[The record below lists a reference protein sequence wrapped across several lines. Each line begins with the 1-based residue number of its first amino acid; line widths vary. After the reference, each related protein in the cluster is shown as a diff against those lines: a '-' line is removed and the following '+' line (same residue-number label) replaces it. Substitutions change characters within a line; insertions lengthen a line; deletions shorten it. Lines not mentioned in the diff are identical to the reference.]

1 MASLTNTLNLGVGS
15 ANSVCSAIS
24 GALLGVGPA
33 KRYRD
38 ITPNQVVNV
47 DPGMV
52 ISCKT
57 DNYFR
62 AILFS
67 KETFKVPS
75 DGTYIV
81 CAASTSSTNTDIM
94 SVETNFLP
102 TTSKG
107 NGITLSTSFQTFVL
121 SGGGTFKS
129 DKNQGYVYGAICRLS

>member
-1 MASLTNTLNLGVGS
+1 MASLTNTLNLGMGS

-24 GALLGVGPA
+24 GALLGVGPS
-33 KRYRD
+33 KRYRS
-38 ITPNQVVNV
+38 ITPDLVVNV
-47 DPGMV
+47 GPGMV
-52 ISCKT
+52 ISCTT

-62 AILFS
+62 AVLYS

-81 CAASTSSTNTDIM
+81 CAASTSSDNLDLL

-107 NGITLSTSFQTFVL
+107 SGVTLSTSFQTFVL
-121 SGGGTFKS
+121 SGGGTFDSGK
-129 DKNQGYVYGAICRLS
+129 DRGYVYGAICRLS

>member
-24 GALLGVGPA
+24 GALLGVGPTR
-33 KRYRD
+33 RYRSF
-38 ITPNQVVNV
+38 TPDQVVNV

-52 ISCKT
+52 ISCTT

-81 CAASTSSTNTDIM
+81 CAANTSSTNLDLLT
-94 SVETNFLP
+94 VETNFLP
-102 TTSKG
+102 TTTKG

-129 DKNQGYVYGAICRLS
+129 DKDQGYVYGAICRLS

>member
-1 MASLTNTLNLGVGS
+1 MASLTNTLNLGMGS

-24 GALLGVGPA
+24 GALLGVGPT

-38 ITPNQVVNV
+38 ITPDLVVNV
-47 DPGMV
+47 GPGMV
-52 ISCKT
+52 ISCTT

-62 AILFS
+62 AILYS

-81 CAASTSSTNTDIM
+81 CAASTSSTDINLL

-121 SGGGTFKS
+121 SGGGTFDSGK
-129 DKNQGYVYGAICRLS
+129 DQGYVYGAICRLS